1 MFVSTKHVGNNNTPN
16 GGMSTSGN
24 GGSLVG

>member
-1 MFVSTKHVGNNNTPN
+1 MNNNIYIEYNNIPPT

-24 GGSLVG
+24 GGSLSG

>member
-1 MFVSTKHVGNNNTPN
+1 MFKSNKRVGNNTIPN